1 MKHRNRKMPVT
12 IQTVAEKAGVCP
24 ATVSFVLN
32 GRERVA
38 SETRREVLRAVSELG
53 YRRRGPGRRRKSS
66 RDPRTTNRTNRLA
79 LVVPGLPRSAL
90 RAPVYAEV
98 LHGVESKAREAKK
111 ILMLCHLP
119 CGEPCP
125 LELFPQKVDG
135 ILLFG
140 RVDDAEMAD
149 RLRQYPCVEMMGRVE
164 ASGLWD
170 HVSYD
175 NRRIGLIAATHLLE
189 RGHRRVGVV
198 SSGLQPFFRE
208 RGSIFC
214 STVGDAGGKAEV
226 FADEHLLVDTHGFL
240 EVDRDR
246 MRGLVDRV
254 LALPRQPSAL
264 FVTADTLVACLYH
277 ELQARGVRPG
287 ADIEIISCNNER
299 PLLASLHPRPVTI
312 DIHAESIGRRAVEQ
326 LLWRIGHPDA
336 PRVTVALE
344 PTLVNGEIY

>member
-1 MKHRNRKMPVT
+1 MKHGARKTPVT

-38 SETRREVLRAVSELG
+38 PDTKNKVLRAVAELG

-98 LHGVESKAREAKK
+98 LHGVEFKAREAKK

-125 LELFPQKVDG
+125 PELFPQKADG

-140 RVDDAEMAD
+140 KVDDADMAD

-164 ASGLWD
+164 PSGLWD

-175 NRRIGLIAATHLLE
+175 NHRIGQIAATHLLE
-189 RGHRRVGVV
+189 RGHRRAAIV
-198 SSGLQPFFRE
+198 SSGSQAFFLE
-208 RGSIFC
+208 RGSVFC
-214 STVGDAGGKAEV
+214 STMVDAGGSAEV
-226 FADEHLLVDTHGFL
+226 FTDQDLLVDAQGFL
-240 EVDRDR
+240 EVDRHR
-246 MRGLVDRV
+246 MRVLVDRV
-254 LALPRQPSAL
+254 LALPRPPSAV
-264 FVTADTLVACLYH
+264 FVTADTLVASLYY
-277 ELQARGVRPG
+277 ELQVRGVRPG
-287 ADIEIISCNNER
+287 TDIEIISCNNER
-299 PLLASLHPRPVTI
+299 PLLANLHPRPVTI
-312 DIHAESIGRRAVEQ
+312 DIHAEAIGKRAVEQ
-326 LLWRIGHPDA
+326 LLWRIEHPNA
-336 PRVTVALE
+336 RRVTVALD
-344 PTLVNGEIY
+344 PALVDGER